1 MESFEISITWIIVF
15 VVIIAMVAV
24 VSIAIIIAIKYDGTK
39 QKRENAEQI
48 KPPELPV
55 MTQFDYGKMQLDYI
69 DQVVNALIEVKIAN
83 FVILN
88 QPYPTLHIDDDI
100 KELATATKKALQN
113 KFFDE
118 SKSMFTNEFLFKYI
132 VEKCKI
138 GLIAASRREQ

>member
-24 VSIAIIIAIKYDGTK
+24 VSIAIIKYDGTK
-39 QKRENAEQI
+39 QKRENDGQI

>member
-15 VVIIAMVAV
+15 VVIIAIVAV
-24 VSIAIIIAIKYDGTK
+24 VSIAIIKYDGTK
-39 QKRENAEQI
+39 QKRENNGQI

-55 MTQFDYGKMQLDYI
+55 MTQFDYGKMQLEYI